1 MDRFI
6 IKESNVLSSNEAV
19 DQGPALDSNIEN
31 DVRDGQTGIEN
42 NAEVQ
47 EVPINNINVETD
59 NDGDNSENIGDS
71 FQPDIF
77 DPRYWDSLNPKQI
90 DILAQKGPRRD
101 LSIQKGPKDRYF
113 RRFSALFYTRILSN
127 GEHCDR
133 DWLLYS
139 KELDKVFCFGCKL
152 FTKGHRK
159 GQLATEGYNDW
170 IHLGSRLKE
179 HETSADHVLNM
190 TTCMSYAVGCKV
202 IKLLTKLLSDN
213 SRKKKTTGE
222 KYYSE
227 FFALLNFLPSTV

>member
-6 IKESNVLSSNEAV
+6 IKESNVLSGNEAV

-31 DVRDGQTGIEN
+31 DLRDGQTGTEN
-42 NAEVQ
+42 NAKVQ

-77 DPRYWDSLNPKQI
+77 DSRYWDSLNPKQI

-101 LSIQKGPKDRYF
+101 LSIQKGPKDKYS

-133 DWLLYS
+133 DWLAYS
-139 KELDKVFCFGCKL
+139 MELDRVFCFSCKL
-152 FTKGHRK
+152 FTKWHRN
-159 GQLATEGYNDW
+159 GQLATKGYND
-170 IHLGSRLKE
+170 
-179 HETSADHVLNM
+179 
-190 TTCMSYAVGCKV
+190 
-202 IKLLTKLLSDN
+202 
-213 SRKKKTTGE
+213 
-222 KYYSE
+222 
-227 FFALLNFLPSTV
+227 